1 MRRDARLS
9 VEQGIRN
16 SEPGTRLWFV
26 ALALLALAAPAPA
39 SINSP
44 TLLFET
50 PTADVLPAGALAIS
64 ADGSYPL
71 MQTPQNANY
80 FEANANIRFSP
91 LKHLDFAVTA
101 YTFADYVLDV
111 KYQIFGGDPD
121 HFGLAV
127 GVYDVGFNS
136 YVSPIGHG
144 LDAAWPDWKYNAY
157 LPRYNRQYERFS
169 AFVVTS
175 IPVTKFARL
184 HLGLGRGRF
193 VGYDVRSKYFNID
206 QFFDEYHQ
214 WAFGLFGGAEVYV
227 TPKVALI
234 ASASGRDVNSG
245 VKASFGQFTAT
256 VAWSKMEGLLFAE
269 GDDRFGRLALGL
281 TYQFNNLCQHQES
294 DIPLYHVAPAPEPE
308 PPPVA
313 VRVRL
318 NPIWFRW
325 DKWTITTMAATILRQ
340 NADVLLAHP
349 DMKIMITG
357 YASEEGTTE
366 HNLPLSARRAYAAY
380 EYLQSLG
387 VPAGQMRFRAMGES
401 TGTPLPMHRSV
412 YFEIVR

>member
-1 MRRDARLS
+1 MN
-9 VEQGIRN
+9 IRHLT
-16 SEPGTRLWFV
+16 GVVVVTLIT
-26 ALALLALAAPAPA
+26 LAAPAPA
-39 SINSP
+39 AINSP

-71 MQTPQNANY
+71 VQTPQNVNY

-101 YTFADYVLDV
+101 YTFADYVLDA
-111 KYQIFGGDPD
+111 KYQILGGEPD

-144 LDAAWPDWKYNAY
+144 LDDAWPDWKYNKY

-193 VGYDVRSKYFNID
+193 VGYDRRSKYLNID

-234 ASASGRDVNSG
+234 ASASGRDMNSG
-245 VKASFGQFTAT
+245 VKANFGAFTAT
-256 VAWSKMEGLLFAE
+256 VAWMKMEGLLFSK
-269 GDDRFGRLALGL
+269 GDDRFGRIQAGL

-294 DIPLYHVAPAPEPE
+294 DIPLYHVAPAPEPA
-308 PPPVA
+308 PAPTLPPVA
-313 VRVRL
+313 ARTRL
-318 NPIWFRW
+318 NPIWFKC
-325 DKWTITTMAATILRQ
+325 DKWDITSDAAATLRQ

-349 DMKIMITG
+349 DMKIVING
-357 YASEEGTTE
+357 YASEEGTLE
-366 HNLPLSARRAYAAY
+366 HNLPLSGRRASTAYA
-380 EYLQSLG
+380 YLQSLG
-387 VPAGQMRFRAMGES
+387 VPAGQMRFQGMGES

-412 YFEIVR
+412 YFETEK